1 MKYDP
6 RTGKAS
12 VFREPSV
19 RANGLIFDSAG
30 RLIAPERSNTGGWR
44 RITISDR
51 GGTVRTLADRYQGKR
66 FNSPN
71 DVAVDCQRR
80 VFLLRSPFTPD
91 QSLASSISRG
101 CSGSARTAR

>member
-1 MKYDP
+1 MLIRP
-6 RTGKAS
+6 TGKAS

-19 RANGLIFDSAG
+19 QANGLVDSAG
-30 RLIAPERSNTGGWR
+30 RLIAPERSNTGGWP

-51 GGTVRTLADRYQGKR
+51 GGTVRDLGRPLPQGKR